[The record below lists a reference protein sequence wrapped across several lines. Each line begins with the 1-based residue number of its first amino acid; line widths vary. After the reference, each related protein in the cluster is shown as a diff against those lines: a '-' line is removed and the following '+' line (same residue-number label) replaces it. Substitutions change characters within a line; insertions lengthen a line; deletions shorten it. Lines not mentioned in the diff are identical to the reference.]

1 MMYYYLNGISGMST
15 RDVMR
20 VISDVLAAMLRKR
33 LVSEDKIAEFTD
45 KIKEKPMGQLFEH
58 WDNGPDLALIEKG
71 RIQGS
76 EEERKNTEA
85 ERKRADAA
93 ERRAYSAEAE
103 LAQYKALYG
112 ALPEG

>member
-1 MMYYYLNGISGMST
+1 MDYLNGISGMST
-15 RDVMR
+15 CDVMR

-45 KIKEKPMGQLFEH
+45 KMMERPMGQLFEH

-71 RIQGS
+71 R

-93 ERRAYSAEAE
+93 EQRADIAEAE
-103 LAQYKALYG
+103 NRRLKEEIVRLRAGGK
-112 ALPEG
+112 